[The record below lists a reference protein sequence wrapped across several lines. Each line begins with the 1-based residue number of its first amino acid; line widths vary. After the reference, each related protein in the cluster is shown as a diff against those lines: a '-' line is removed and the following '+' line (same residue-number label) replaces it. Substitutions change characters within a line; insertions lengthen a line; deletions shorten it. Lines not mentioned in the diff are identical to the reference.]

1 MSDGISEGLPEGMS
15 EGTSEG
21 ESEGVSEGESDG
33 NSVSAT
39 APQHRRAKM
48 TRVATRG
55 ILIIMMSRVLLSL
68 FVESVAWC
76 GVVWCGVVCVK
87 DALAQFCEMQILFCA
102 SEKKEENSTAH
113 F

>member
-1 MSDGISEGLPEGMS
+1 VWR
-15 EGTSEG
+15 
-21 ESEGVSEGESDG
+21 GVVWCG
-33 NSVSAT
+33 V
-39 APQHRRAKM
+39 
-48 TRVATRG
+48 V
-55 ILIIMMSRVLLSL
+55 
-68 FVESVAWC
+68 WC